1 MSETNSQIFRDLLN
15 PAEKILWTGK
25 PRQGFVFWRSDIF
38 FIPFSIVWAVVAY
51 LLEFKTVVSDLPF
64 QDKIWSILSLSVAA
78 YIVLLRFFVDLAY
91 RYLTFYA
98 LTNQRV
104 LIHTGLFKT
113 TLTSLLL
120 ADLKEIN
127 LDPGKDGRGNIVF
140 GPLDPKAW
148 IYSGGGWPKM
158 GGQTPVPAFEMLKD
172 AEKVYKQI
180 LAQQKKVK

>member
-1 MSETNSQIFRDLLN
+1 MSEISTSIFQELLN
-15 PAEKILWTGK
+15 PAEKVLWTGK

-51 LLEFKTVVSDLPF
+51 LLEFKTVASDLPF

-78 YIVLLRFFVDLAY
+78 YIVLLRFFVDLVY

-113 TLTSLLL
+113 TLTSLPL

-127 LDPGKDGRGNIVF
+127 LDLSKDGRGNIVF

-158 GGQTPVPAFEMLKD
+158 GGQTPPPAFEHLRD